1 MDYSDFGTKK
11 TFVDESQP
19 AGDLLRVEVKLD
31 AAIAQLKRLETL
43 VIEIHRE
50 LNNAGMMTVGKQL
63 DI

>member
-1 MDYSDFGTKK
+1 MSMDYGADKMVPEF
-11 TFVDESQP
+11 QP
-19 AGDLLRVEVKLD
+19 KGDLLRCEVKLD
-31 AAIAQLKRLETL
+31 NAIKQLHRLETL